1 MWHRIAQR
9 QARTLREAQATNDA
23 RDYAELCAL
32 WSIEPWGPE
41 RASLDAANVV
51 KAIADTLGGA
61 KGRRPVTDYALRFRP
76 REPVTP
82 DQIRAT
88 LRAVAAM
95 SGYEVK
101 HA

>member
-23 RDYAELCAL
+23 RDFAELCAL
-32 WSIEPWGPE
+32 WAIEPWGPE
-41 RASLDAANVV
+41 RDSLDAANIV

-61 KGRRPVTDYALRFRP
+61 KGRRPVTDYALRYRP
-76 REPVTP
+76 REVMTP
-82 DQIRAT
+82 AAMRAT
-88 LRAVAAM
+88 LRAAA
-95 SGYEVK
+95 SLAGLEIK